1 MKNVTLQS
9 IFQMAYGAFESSH
22 RLPSYV
28 RAAARAIMAC
38 RTAVLGGHIQA
49 CPDGHYQR
57 QWYNS
62 CKHRVCPLCAWIQ
75 IERWLGIV
83 FCAIRPKMP

>member
-9 IFQMAYGAFESSH
+9 IFQMAYGAFETSH
-22 RLPSYV
+22 RLPYYV

-62 CKHRVCPLCAWIQ
+62 LTLIKTDPPILIKTNPSIFKLAKCS
-75 IERWLGIV
+75 
-83 FCAIRPKMP
+83 AI